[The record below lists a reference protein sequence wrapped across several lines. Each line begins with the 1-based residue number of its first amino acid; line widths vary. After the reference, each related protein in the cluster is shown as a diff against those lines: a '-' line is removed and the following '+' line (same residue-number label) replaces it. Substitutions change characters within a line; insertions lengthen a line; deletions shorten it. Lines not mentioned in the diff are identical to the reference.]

1 MDANV
6 SLIVPAAARTAR
18 LMSRNRRWGVYY
30 RSFPGDAE
38 GHVEF
43 RQIDPDLLRLDDVDP
58 TDADAVIAHV
68 EDRLRAAGY
77 DATRRPDE
85 GGPVAAGWDIER
97 SGFA

>member
-1 MDANV
+1 MDVNV
-6 SLIVPAAARTAR
+6 SLNVPAAARTVR
-18 LMSRNRRWGVYY
+18 LMSRNRRWGVSY

-43 RQIDPDLLRLDDVDP
+43 RQIDSDLLRLDDVDP

-77 DATRRPDE
+77 DATRRPNE
-85 GGPVAAGWDIER
+85 GEPVAASWDIER
-97 SGFA
+97 SGAA